1 MKKLLLT
8 TLVLLSLGGV
18 SFAQQKEPAK
28 VFQKKSAQKARAH
41 NDRIIALKKARQTA
55 TPATGEVTKPAT
67 AAKKD

>member
-8 TLVLLSLGGV
+8 TLVLLSLGGGL
-18 SFAQQKEPAK
+18 FAQQKRPAK
-28 VFQKKSAQKARAH
+28 VLPKKSAEQKAH

-55 TPATGEVTKPAT
+55 TPVTGEVTKPAT